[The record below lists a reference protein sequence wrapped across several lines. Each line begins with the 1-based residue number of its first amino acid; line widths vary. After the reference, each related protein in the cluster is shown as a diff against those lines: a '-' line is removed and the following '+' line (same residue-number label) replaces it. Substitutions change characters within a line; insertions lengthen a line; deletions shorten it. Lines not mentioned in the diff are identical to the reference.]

1 MVQRNIPFI
10 LAPVIHGVRDRGTFL
25 RTDIISR
32 PVIFIHKYPV
42 TSQCD
47 MAVIRLDVTVKRGI
61 T

>member
-25 RTDIISR
+25 QNDIISCS
-32 PVIFIHKYPV
+32 VIFIHKYPV

-47 MAVIRLDVTVKRGI
+47 MAVIRLNVTVQRGV